1 MEKIRVRFAPSPTG
15 LLHIGS
21 VRTAFVNYLFS
32 KKEKG
37 IFLLRIE
44 DTDIERSTKESVDA
58 ILNGLEWLNI
68 FWDEGPYFQSER
80 LNIYKKYLQ
89 ILLDKNYAYPCFCK
103 KEEIEKE
110 KEEAAKKGKIYK
122 YSGKCKN
129 LTQDEIHKK
138 LNLNEEHV
146 YRFRIPNGKVAF
158 NDLIKGVVEFDNE
171 ILDDFVIVRSDGMP
185 VYNFSCVVDDIEMKI
200 THVVRGE
207 DHLSNTHK
215 QILLYYALGFEPPK
229 FGHLPLILGKDRE
242 KLSKRHGS
250 VSIEEFKKEGFI
262 PDAIL
267 NYIFLIGFSLKESK
281 EIFRIEEMINL
292 FSFDK
297 ISKSS
302 PVFDHNKL
310 RWLNSYYI
318 RNLENDKFLKIADEY
333 IPQEL
338 KTKGVEFLKKILIE
352 IKGNIKVLSDIE
364 NLTEYFY
371 KEPVY
376 NETEILNIKQ
386 NKKFINFLR
395 LLYEKLKHLEIFES
409 SQIENIIKTILNEL
423 NLQLKEIAQPLRYIL
438 TGRYASPGLYILIEL
453 LGKDIVSKRIE
464 NLIC

>member
-21 VRTAFVNYLFS
+21 VRTAFINYLFA

-37 IFLLRIE
+37 IFVLRIE
-44 DTDIERSTKESVDA
+44 DTDVERSTKESVDA
-58 ILNGLEWLNI
+58 ILNGLNWLNI
-68 FWDEGPYFQSER
+68 SWDEGPYFQSER
-80 LNIYKKYLQ
+80 LKIYKSYLQ
-89 ILLDKNYAYPCFCK
+89 ILINKGFAYPCFCK

-122 YSGKCKN
+122 YSGKCKT
-129 LTQDEIHKK
+129 LTQEEIYKRI
-138 LNLNEEHV
+138 NLNEEHV
-146 YRFRIPNGKVAF
+146 YRFKIPKGKVIF
-158 NDLIKGVVEFDNE
+158 YDLIKGKIEFDNE
-171 ILDDFVIVRSDGMP
+171 ILDDFIIIRSDGMP

-200 THVVRGE
+200 SHVIRGE

-215 QILLYYALGFEPPK
+215 QILLYNALGFETPK

-281 EIFRIEEMINL
+281 EIFNIEEMINL

-302 PVFDHNKL
+302 PVFDHDKL

-318 RNLENDKFLKIADEY
+318 RNLDNDKFFKIADEF
-333 IPQEL
+333 IPHEL
-338 KTKGVEFLKKILIE
+338 KTREIEFLKKLLIE

-371 KEPVY
+371 KEPIY
-376 NETEILNIKQ
+376 NEIEISNIKQ
-386 NKKFINFLR
+386 NRKFIDFLKV
-395 LLYEKLKHLEIFES
+395 LHEKLKHVEIFES
-409 SQIENIIKTILNEL
+409 SQIEIIVKMALNEL

-438 TGRYASPGLYILIEL
+438 TGRYASPGLFILIEL
-453 LGKDIVSKRIE
+453 LGKDIVLKRIE
-464 NLIC
+464 KLVC

>member
-1 MEKIRVRFAPSPTG
+1 MEEIRARFAPSPTG

-21 VRTAFVNYLFS
+21 VRTAFINYLFV

-37 IFLLRIE
+37 IFVLRIE
-44 DTDIERSTKESVDA
+44 DTDVERSTKESVEA
-58 ILNGLEWLNI
+58 ILNGLKWLNI

-80 LNIYKKYLQ
+80 INVYKNYLQ
-89 ILLDKNYAYPCFCK
+89 ILLDKGYAYPCFCK

-129 LTQDEIHKK
+129 LTKDEVYKK

-146 YRFRIPNGKVAF
+146 YRFKIPKGKVQF
-158 NDLIKGVVEFDNE
+158 NDLIKGKVEFDNE
-171 ILDDFVIVRSDGMP
+171 ILDDFIIVRSDGMP

-262 PDAIL
+262 PEAIL
-267 NYIFLIGFSLKESK
+267 NYIFLIGFSLKQSK
-281 EIFRIEEMINL
+281 EIFTIDEMINL

-302 PVFDHNKL
+302 PVFDHDKL

-318 RNLENDKFLKIADEY
+318 RNLDNDKFFRIADEF

-338 KTKGVEFLKKILIE
+338 KTKGVEFLKKILME
-352 IKGNIKVLSDIE
+352 IKSNIKVLSDIA

-371 KEPVY
+371 KEPFY
-376 NETEILNIKQ
+376 NETEILKIKE
-386 NKKFINFLR
+386 NKKFINFLKI
-395 LLYEKLKHLEIFES
+395 LYEKLKNVEIFES

-423 NLQLKEIAQPLRYIL
+423 NLQLKEIAQPLRYI
-438 TGRYASPGLYILIEL
+438 
-453 LGKDIVSKRIE
+453 
-464 NLIC
+464 

>member
-21 VRTAFVNYLFS
+21 VRTAFINYLFA

-37 IFLLRIE
+37 IFVLRIE

-122 YSGKCKN
+122 YNGKCKN

-146 YRFRIPNGKVAF
+146 YRFRVPNGKVAF

-171 ILDDFVIVRSDGMP
+171 ILDDFIIVRSDGMP

-262 PDAIL
+262 PEAIL
-267 NYIFLIGFSLKESK
+267 NYIFLIGFSLKEPK
-281 EIFRIEEMINL
+281 EIFTIEEMINL
-292 FSFDK
+292 FSFEK

-302 PVFDHNKL
+302 PVFDHDKL

-318 RNLENDKFLKIADEY
+318 RNLDNDKFLKIADEF

-338 KTKGVEFLKKILIE
+338 KTKGVEFLRKLLIE

-438 TGRYASPGLYILIEL
+438 TGRYASPSLYILIEL
-453 LGKDIVSKRIE
+453 LGKDIVLKRIE